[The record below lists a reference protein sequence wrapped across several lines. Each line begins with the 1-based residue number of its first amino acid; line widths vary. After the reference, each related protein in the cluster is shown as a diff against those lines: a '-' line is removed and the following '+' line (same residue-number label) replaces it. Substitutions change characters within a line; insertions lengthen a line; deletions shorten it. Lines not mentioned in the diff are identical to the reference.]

1 MIIYNSHY
9 PHLIFV
15 FMFPH
20 LFNTSNF
27 LCSNGGRYTI
37 FTTVCKSV
45 FVCTG
50 TVRNFVPEQ
59 QLVTS
64 PACSLKV
71 CVNVFVLMYIIRGF
85 LLVIAI
91 IFIKLCLGTVIIL
104 KIVVIMLL
112 KVEQWENIWFIMYV
126 LVGQFTSLQ
135 SACLLWCLFSD
146 ANKVFVNHNIYR
158 YLLKINVCVCYVEQN
173 NKCEC

>member
-27 LCSNGGRYTI
+27 LCSNEGRYTI

-64 PACSLKV
+64 PACSLNV

-85 LLVIAI
+85 LLVIAHI
-91 IFIKLCLGTVIIL
+91 H
-104 KIVVIMLL
+104 
-112 KVEQWENIWFIMYV
+112 KVMSWDDDYYEDRRHHAFKSRAIGKHM
-126 LVGQFTSLQ
+126 
-135 SACLLWCLFSD
+135 
-146 ANKVFVNHNIYR
+146 IY
-158 YLLKINVCVCYVEQN
+158 NVCFSGAVHKLTVCMSFVMLI
-173 NKCEC
+173 